1 MTVWTVLTV
10 LAEGA
15 AAAVFLILGSVG
27 RHRILMSAGC
37 ALIVALTVM
46 VGSTLWHK
54 DGLASA
60 GFLLGFTACL
70 VGVHAIATRVKPGNR
85 RR

>member
-10 LAEGA
+10 LADAA
-15 AAAVFLILGSVG
+15 AAAVFLTLGCIG
-27 RHRILMSAGC
+27 RHRMLMRAGC
-37 ALIVALTVM
+37 ALIVAIVVM
-46 VGSTLWHK
+46 AGATWWHK
-54 DGLASA
+54 DTLASA
-60 GFLLGFTACL
+60 SFLLGVAALL